1 MSDLL
6 SYPSAPLI
14 IALTAGYILGA
25 LPVAE
30 RISRLNGVDIFG
42 TGTGLAGASNVL
54 RNVGRVPAAV
64 VMVGDMAKGALAVI
78 VAHLLGLEGVW
89 VLAPASAAIAGHWK
103 SVFSGFRGGDGL
115 AVLAGVTIAV
125 IPSYGVISV
134 LVGGLVA
141 LGGRVFPYTSL
152 LSVVSAFLAL
162 VSLSLAYYGDT
173 AMTVGIGI
181 MACVVLS
188 YAVLGHARRK
198 RTGEWSIEGERN
210 GLADPDGVAEPDS
223 AT

>member
-1 MSDLL
+1 LSDLL
-6 SYPSAPLI
+6 SHPPAPLI
-14 IALTAGYILGA
+14 IALAAGYILGA
-25 LPVAE
+25 LPLAE
-30 RISRLNGVDIFG
+30 RISRLNGVDIFD

-64 VMVGDMAKGALAVI
+64 VMVGDMAKGTLAVI
-78 VAHLLGLEGVW
+78 VGHLLGLEGVW

-115 AVLAGVTIAV
+115 AVLGGITIAV

-134 LVGGLVA
+134 MVGGLVA
-141 LGGRVFPYTSL
+141 LGGKVFPYTSL

-173 AMTVGIGI
+173 AITLGIGI

-188 YAVLGHARRK
+188 YAVLGHARRN
-198 RTGEWSIEGERN
+198 RTGEWSAEGEPTD
-210 GLADPDGVAEPDS
+210 LPETDS
-223 AT
+223 AV